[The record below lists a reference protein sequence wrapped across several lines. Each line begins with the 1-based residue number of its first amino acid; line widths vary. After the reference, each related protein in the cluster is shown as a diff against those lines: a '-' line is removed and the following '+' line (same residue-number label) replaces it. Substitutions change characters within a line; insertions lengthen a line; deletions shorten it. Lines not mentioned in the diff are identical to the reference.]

1 MKRSYY
7 VLLWKASIKWVKRFV
22 RYKKNLCLSV
32 NHAETTE
39 RILMKFGIQTGEEN
53 HLMSSPALGEARGS
67 VRLILIKN
75 HPVPIPT
82 VNPLAD
88 QANVGPSETFL
99 MYLLNL
105 PWTSTNNSRLEFAKS
120 IQPFSRFFER
130 VKINHRM
137 TSLALGE
144 ARGSVRLLLN
154 KNHAVPTPA
163 FQAKAPVNPQLP
175 IDRLSV
181 SLTRMYTSNVYSTPQ
196 APRPSCAGCS
206 FCSEGKHPMTSIA
219 LSEARGSISLLLTKN
234 PRSYSYFSTRSPCKP
249 ASVGEPCFGTNGPAR
264 PE

>member
-1 MKRSYY
+1 MTST
-7 VLLWKASIKWVKRFV
+7 A
-22 RYKKNLCLSV
+22 
-32 NHAETTE
+32 
-39 RILMKFGIQTGEEN
+39 FG
-53 HLMSSPALGEARGS
+53 AARGS
-67 VRLILIKN
+67 VRLLLTKN
-75 HPVPIPT
+75 HPVPTPT
-82 VNPLAD
+82 VNPL
-88 QANVGPSETFL
+88 G
-99 MYLLNL
+99 
-105 PWTSTNNSRLEFAKS
+105 
-120 IQPFSRFFER
+120 FFER

-249 ASVGEPCFGTNGPAR
+249 ASTFKHKIRTRVLGFDSRVGQNITGLFQLFENFSVVAQSLDLCPVYGNRLAPYYIGLIPQMVKSGYTLYTLTASLV
-264 PE
+264 EWTQ